1 MSEMIAHE
9 GTTLIAKSHE
19 TRKHRGQ
26 EPCDDEEKHERKAAD
41 GQTFLP
47 QSPAFESMT
56 IFVIRDQKRDQ
67 GRERGEDRA
76 DHQEKSAKH
85 LYSVRL

>member
-1 MSEMIAHE
+1 MIAHE

-26 EPCDDEEKHERKAAD
+26 EPCDDEKQDEREAAD

-47 QSPAFESMT
+47 QLPTFESMT
-56 IFVIRDQKRDQ
+56 IFVPGDQKRDH
-67 GRERGEDRA
+67 GRERGEDGA
-76 DHQEKSAKH
+76 DHQE
-85 LYSVRL
+85 